1 MIESYGGK
9 ISSSISSKTDVV
21 LAGANMGPAKLEK
34 ATSLGIALLSET
46 DFLAHLHATQVT
58 STEAPAPASVVEE
71 RDEPRLLFD

>member
-9 ISSSISSKTDVV
+9 ISSSISSKTDFV

-34 ATSLGIALLSET
+34 ATSLGITRLSET

-58 STEAPAPASVVEE
+58 SSEAPTPAPAQEAS
-71 RDEPRLLFD
+71 DEPRLLFD